1 MKQLFTYVL
10 FLFGLQSLAQKPEL
24 LPDSLKICQGDSI
37 LLDIQQGY
45 DNYASVYWTTPAGII
60 TNTSKLIV
68 KKQGRYAVK
77 VESAY
82 FSKQIR
88 DSVYLMV
95 LPRPLKHLRDT
106 VLCGNSALLLST
118 RYSNFYHL
126 WSTGEKTPKIEIKK
140 EGLYWVKV
148 SNGVCSVTDTIQV
161 RAVNKSPTLL
171 PKELSFCLN
180 EPNKIISVK
189 VSPGTRLLWSTG
201 SNSYSTAVSSEGI
214 YWVQSTLAPC
224 GEFRDSTRVV
234 LKLCECEMMIP
245 NSFTP
250 NEDNRNDY
258 FFPVAECEYSY
269 FNMSISD
276 RWGNAIFSTYQS
288 NGKWDG
294 RFKGNLCPEDVYVYK
309 IETIEKGTDKKQVRT
324 GHVSLF
330 R

>member
-1 MKQLFTYVL
+1 MLF
-10 FLFGLQSLAQKPEL
+10 FGLNCMAQKPEL
-24 LPDSLKICQGDSI
+24 LPDTLKICQGDSI
-37 LLDIQQGY
+37 LLDIQQSY

-60 TNTSKLIV
+60 TNTSRLVV
-68 KKQGRYAVK
+68 KKQGNYAVK

-82 FSKQIR
+82 FSKQIK
-88 DSVYLMV
+88 DSVYLKV
-95 LPRPLKHLRDT
+95 LLRPSNHLRDT
-106 VLCGNSALLLST
+106 VLCHNSTLVLNTKYGSC
-118 RYSNFYHL
+118 YHL
-126 WSTGEKTPKIEIKK
+126 WSTGEKTPRIEITK
-140 EGLYWVKV
+140 EGTYWVKL
-148 SNGVCSVTDTIQV
+148 SNGVCSITDTFLV
-161 RAVNKSPTLL
+161 KTAADARALL
-171 PKELSFCLN
+171 PREISFCLN
-180 EPNKIISVK
+180 EPKKILNVK
-189 VSPGTRLLWSTG
+189 VSPGTRLLWNTG
-201 SNSYSTAVSSEGI
+201 STSYSTAVTSEGV

-234 LKLCECEMMIP
+234 LKMCECEMLIP

-269 FNMSISD
+269 FNLSISD

-309 IETIEKGTDKKQVRT
+309 IESIEKGTDKKQVRT

>member
-1 MKQLFTYVL
+1 M
-10 FLFGLQSLAQKPEL
+10 AQKPEL
-24 LPDSLKICQGDSI
+24 LPDTLKICQGDSI
-37 LLDIQQGY
+37 LLDIQQSY

-60 TNTSKLIV
+60 TNTSRLVV
-68 KKQGRYAVK
+68 KKQGNYAVK

-82 FSKQIR
+82 FSKQIK
-88 DSVYLMV
+88 DSVYLKV
-95 LPRPLKHLRDT
+95 LPRPAKHLRDT
-106 VLCGNSALLLST
+106 VLCHNSTLVLNTKYGSC
-118 RYSNFYHL
+118 YHL
-126 WSTGEKTPKIEIKK
+126 WSTGEKTPSIEITK
-140 EGLYWVKV
+140 EGTYWVKL
-148 SNGVCSVTDTIQV
+148 SNGVCSITDTFLV
-161 RAVNKSPTLL
+161 KTVADTKALL
-171 PKELSFCLN
+171 PQELSFCLN
-180 EPNKIISVK
+180 EPNKILSVK
-189 VSPGTRLLWSTG
+189 ASPGIRLLWSTG
-201 SNSYSTAVSSEGI
+201 STSYSTAVTSEGV
-214 YWVQSTLAPC
+214 YWVQGALAPC

-234 LKLCECEMMIP
+234 LKTCECEMLIP

-269 FNMSISD
+269 FNLSISD

-309 IETIEKGTDKKQVRT
+309 IESIEKGTDKKQVRT

>member
-1 MKQLFTYVL
+1 MLF
-10 FLFGLQSLAQKPEL
+10 FGLNCMAQKPEL
-24 LPDSLKICQGDSI
+24 LPDTLKICQGDSI
-37 LLDIQQGY
+37 LLDIQQSY

-60 TNTSKLIV
+60 TNTSRLVV
-68 KKQGRYAVK
+68 KKQGNYAVK

-82 FSKQIR
+82 FSKQIK
-88 DSVYLMV
+88 DSVYLKV
-95 LPRPLKHLRDT
+95 LLRPAKHLRDT
-106 VLCGNSALLLST
+106 VLCHNSTLVLNTKYGSC
-118 RYSNFYHL
+118 YHL
-126 WSTGEKTPKIEIKK
+126 WSTGEKTPRIEITK
-140 EGLYWVKV
+140 EGTYWVKV
-148 SNGVCSVTDTIQV
+148 SNGVCSITDTFLV
-161 RAVNKSPTLL
+161 KTVADTRALL
-171 PKELSFCLN
+171 PREISFCLN
-180 EPNKIISVK
+180 EPKKILNVK
-189 VSPGTRLLWSTG
+189 VSPGTRLLWNTG
-201 SNSYSTAVSSEGI
+201 STSYSTAVTSEGV

-234 LKLCECEMMIP
+234 LKMCECEMLIP

-269 FNMSISD
+269 FNLSISD

-309 IETIEKGTDKKQVRT
+309 IESIEKGTDKKQVRT

>member
-1 MKQLFTYVL
+1 LLF
-10 FLFGLQSLAQKPEL
+10 FGLNCMAQKPEL
-24 LPDSLKICQGDSI
+24 LPDTLKICQGDSI
-37 LLDIQQGY
+37 LLDIQQSY

-60 TNTSKLIV
+60 TNTSRLVV
-68 KKQGRYAVK
+68 KKQGNYAVK

-82 FSKQIR
+82 FSKQIK
-88 DSVYLMV
+88 DSVYLKV
-95 LPRPLKHLRDT
+95 LLRPAKHLRDT
-106 VLCGNSALLLST
+106 VLCHNSTLVLNTKYGSC
-118 RYSNFYHL
+118 YHL
-126 WSTGEKTPKIEIKK
+126 WSTGEKTPRIEITK
-140 EGLYWVKV
+140 EGTYWVKV
-148 SNGVCSVTDTIQV
+148 SNGVCSITDTFLV
-161 RAVNKSPTLL
+161 KTVADTRALL
-171 PKELSFCLN
+171 PREISFCLN
-180 EPNKIISVK
+180 EPKKILNVK
-189 VSPGTRLLWSTG
+189 VSPGTRLLWNTG
-201 SNSYSTAVSSEGI
+201 STSYSTAVTSEGV

-234 LKLCECEMMIP
+234 LKMCECEMLIP

-269 FNMSISD
+269 FNLSISD

-309 IETIEKGTDKKQVRT
+309 IESIEKGTDKKQVRT

>member
-1 MKQLFTYVL
+1 M
-10 FLFGLQSLAQKPEL
+10 AQKPEL
-24 LPDSLKICQGDSI
+24 LPDTLKICQGDSI
-37 LLDIQQGY
+37 LLDIQQSY

-60 TNTSKLIV
+60 TNTSRLVV
-68 KKQGRYAVK
+68 KKQGNYAVK

-82 FSKQIR
+82 FSKQIK
-88 DSVYLMV
+88 DSVYLKV
-95 LPRPLKHLRDT
+95 LLRPAKHLRDT
-106 VLCGNSALLLST
+106 VLCHNSTLVLNTKYGSC
-118 RYSNFYHL
+118 YHL
-126 WSTGEKTPKIEIKK
+126 WSTGEKTPRIEITK
-140 EGLYWVKV
+140 EGTYWVKV
-148 SNGVCSVTDTIQV
+148 SNGVCSITDTFLV
-161 RAVNKSPTLL
+161 KTVADTRALL
-171 PKELSFCLN
+171 PREISFCLN
-180 EPNKIISVK
+180 EPKKILNVK
-189 VSPGTRLLWSTG
+189 VSPGTRLLWNTG
-201 SNSYSTAVSSEGI
+201 STSYSTAVTSEGV

-234 LKLCECEMMIP
+234 LKMCECEMLIP

-269 FNMSISD
+269 FNLSISD

-309 IETIEKGTDKKQVRT
+309 IESIEKGTDKKQVRT